1 MFRRKKR
8 PNKYHNYIIV
18 SERDSDLKQFHF
30 SHKRLLAISGITIVF
45 ISITL
50 FLSADAL
57 TGLLYKAKLKDLRDN
72 YQRLTETLVDLQTE
86 LEDVSGQVSTIEKKD
101 RAIRTYTGLPQI
113 DRDVRKMGVGG
124 TVIKKTNVDNIATDF
139 TDKISELGLNVD
151 AISRRVKLELQ
162 SYNTM
167 FDKVRNHSDNLKV
180 IPSIR
185 PVQEGFLGSGFGYRE
200 DPFNGKVRY
209 HYGLDFAVNTGTKI
223 YAPADGKVKFA
234 GDQGGFGKVIKIDH
248 GNGYRTIYAH
258 LSKFN
263 VKRGQ
268 VLKRGELIAISGNT
282 GRSDGPHLHYEVHQ
296 YGAPQN
302 PLDYFFSGYLK

>member
-1 MFRRKKR
+1 
-8 PNKYHNYIIV
+8 
-18 SERDSDLKQFHF
+18 
-30 SHKRLLAISGITIVF
+30 
-45 ISITL
+45 
-50 FLSADAL
+50 
-57 TGLLYKAKLKDLRDN
+57 
-72 YQRLTETLVDLQTE
+72 LTETLVDLQTE

-124 TVIKKTNVDNIATDF
+124 TVIRKTNMDNIAPDF

-268 VLKRGELIAISGNT
+268 DLKRGELIAISGNT

-296 YGAPQN
+296 YGAPRN